1 MPLATST
8 TVMKQVYFG
17 TCCRKKSPGFI
28 REKRSGRKQ
37 PKTRMILLVGNN
49 MDGSDMMPLLAIGK
63 IAKPRDF
70 KGERKLPVQ
79 YLSNRKA
86 WMRSDIFEAEMQKF
100 DRRMKNE
107 GRKVC
112 MIVDNCSAHPVSNWR
127 TLN

>member
-1 MPLATST
+1 MLPE
-8 TVMKQVYFG
+8 
-17 TCCRKKSPGFI
+17 KSLGFI
-28 REKRSGRKQ
+28 IEKRSGRKQ

-86 WMRSDIFEAEMQKF
+86 WMRSDIFGAEM
-100 DRRMKNE
+100 
-107 GRKVC
+107 
-112 MIVDNCSAHPVSNWR
+112 
-127 TLN
+127 